1 MKLLSMMAV
10 LILATSTSWAAELI
24 EPDPALAPEEV
35 VAIQLTALQ
44 TNNAERTDDGIEQ
57 AWVFAHPNNKR
68 MTGPLPRFAQMV
80 KGSQY
85 NMLLNHRTHQI
96 EEALRAKDRAS
107 FKVTIVSK
115 TGDAYEC
122 QWTVEQVAKG
132 TQAGAWMTV
141 AVTAPQKLGQAI

>member
-1 MKLLSMMAV
+1 MRLLSIMAALTLV
-10 LILATSTSWAAELI
+10 VSTSWAAELI

-57 AWVFAHPNNKR
+57 TWVFAHPNNKR
-68 MTGPLPRFAQMV
+68 MTGPLPRFAHMV
-80 KGSQY
+80 KGPQY

-96 EEALRAKDRAS
+96 EEALRAENQAS
-107 FKVTIVSK
+107 FNVTIVSK

-122 QWTVEQVAKG
+122 QWTVEQVTEG
-132 TQAGAWMTV
+132 TQAGAWMTI

>member
-1 MKLLSMMAV
+1 MRLLSFIAALTMVA
-10 LILATSTSWAAELI
+10 STSWAAELI
-24 EPDPALAPEEV
+24 EPDPALAPAEV

-57 AWVFAHPNNKR
+57 TWVFAHPNNKR
-68 MTGPLPRFAQMV
+68 MTGPLPRFARMV
-80 KGSQY
+80 KGPQY

-96 EEALRAKDRAS
+96 EEALRVEDRAS
-107 FKVTIVSK
+107 FKVTIVSN

-122 QWTVEQVAKG
+122 QWTVEQVAEG